1 MKKGLAYLSILVAVF
16 GICTLS
22 PAKASSVVSIDDLQ
36 AGDLFRGESFSAIY
50 YYSVDG
56 FRYVFPNDK
65 IYFTWYENFD
75 DVKWVSDADLAMV
88 QLGGNVTYKPGVK
101 MIKITSS
108 PTTYAIGSNGTLHWV
123 KTAEIAEAL
132 YGSTWNRQIDDLPDG
147 FYGNYTVGT
156 SIDTASSFDPDA
168 EQADAYSIDKD
179 KGFEEATEIDIT
191 YEGYSDTSI
200 TIDAGTAVRWN
211 NVDAEAG
218 NHSASDEDKEWGSGT
233 ISAGRSW
240 ARYFDEPGTYE
251 YYDRYD
257 ESKTGTIIVE

>member
-16 GICTLS
+16 GICALS
-22 PAKASSVVSIDDLQ
+22 PARASSLISVDDLQ
-36 AGDLFRGESFSAIY
+36 AGDLFRGESFSAVY
-50 YYSVDG
+50 YYGVDG

-75 DVKWVSDADLAMV
+75 DVKWVSDADLATV
-88 QLGGNVTYKPGVK
+88 QLGGNITYKPGVK
-101 MIKITSS
+101 MIKVTSS
-108 PTTYAIGSNGTLHWV
+108 PTTYAIGSNGTLRWV

-132 YGSTWNRQIDDLPDG
+132 YGSDWNKQIDDLPDG
-147 FYGNYTVGT
+147 FFGNYTTGA

-168 EQADAYSIDKD
+168 EQADAYSIDEDKD
-179 KGFEEATEIDIT
+179 LQEAAEIDISSA
-191 YEGYSDTSI
+191 GYSDTSI
-200 TIDAGTAVRWN
+200 TIEVGTAIRWN
-211 NVDAEAG
+211 NTDTE

-240 ARYFDEPGTYE
+240 ARYFDESGTYE

-257 ESKTGTIIVE
+257 ESNTGTIVVE